1 MPYHGEVAGHVIV
14 VQGFAIETNRWTDS
28 NSNGQA
34 GWQGAVLEID
44 TTADHVQEAYNNTG
58 HWLDSGNIISTVME
72 GEVMPNAAVTPPHTS
87 VGEQVGSATTDCSE
101 VLPRFDGEEV
111 PLLRG

>member
-72 GEVMPNAAVTPPHTS
+72 GEVMPNPGVPPPPHI
-87 VGEQVGSATTDCSE
+87 
-101 VLPRFDGEEV
+101 
-111 PLLRG
+111 PL